1 MTTLKTVRIVEAA
14 DLDDIATGGA
24 ILGTGGGGDPYVGK
38 LMAKE
43 AIRKHGPVTLVDVE
57 SFADDALIAPV
68 CMMGAPTVMTE
79 KLPQG
84 EEIVIALRKLEKFMG
99 RKVDGLLCGEAGGI
113 NSTTPFVAAAA
124 TGLPLID
131 GDGMGRAFPELQMT
145 TFGMCGVSAT
155 PMVLGDDKG
164 NSVLLET
171 IDNRWTERLARSA
184 TVDMGGSALLA
195 FYPMDGAKAKES
207 TVRGTLSLCA
217 ELGRTLVAA
226 RARHADP
233 VEAIRAALAAEIIF
247 TGRVKDV
254 LRRTIGGF
262 ARGEADVEG
271 LDAFR
276 GRRLRL
282 AFQNEFLIAERDG
295 EPLVTTP
302 DMITLLEAE
311 TGAPVTADGMRYGV
325 RVAAL
330 ACPCAA
336 AWRSERGVQ
345 LVGPRYFGYD
355 LDYRPFVVGSARRM

>member
-1 MTTLKTVRIVEAA
+1 MGELQLIRLIDIA

-24 ILGTGGGGDPYVGK
+24 ILGTGGGGDPYIGK
-38 LMAKE
+38 LMAQE
-43 AIRKHGPVTLVDVE
+43 AIRRHGKVKLVDVE
-57 SFADDALIAPV
+57 GFADDALIAPV

-99 RKVDGLLCGEAGGI
+99 AKVDGLLCGEAGGI

-145 TFGMCGVSAT
+145 TFGMHGVSAT

-164 NSVLLET
+164 NSVVLET
-171 IDNRWTERLARSA
+171 ISNRWTERLARSA

-195 FYPMDGAKAKES
+195 FYPMTGAVAKKAA
-207 TVRGTLSLCA
+207 VRGTLSLCA
-217 ELGRTLVAA
+217 DLGRRLREA
-226 RARHADP
+226 RAAHDDP
-233 VEAIRAALAAEIIF
+233 VEAIRAALGAEIIF
-247 TGRVKDV
+247 NGRVKDV
-254 LRRTIGGF
+254 LRRTVGGF
-262 ARGEADVEG
+262 ARGEADIEG
-271 LDAFR
+271 LDEHR
-276 GRRLRL
+276 GHRLRI

-295 EPLVTTP
+295 QTIVTTP

-311 TGAPVTADGMRYGV
+311 TGTPVTADAMRYGI
-325 RVAAL
+325 RVVAL
-330 ACPCAA
+330 AYPCSDH
-336 AWRSERGVQ
+336 WRTQKGLE

-355 LDYRPFVVGSARRM
+355 LDFRPFTPHTGK

>member
-1 MTTLKTVRIVEAA
+1 MT
-14 DLDDIATGGA
+14 DLIPIRTIGAGDLEDIATGGA

-38 LMAKE
+38 LMAQQ
-43 AIRKHGPVTLVDVE
+43 AIRRHGPVRLVDVE
-57 SFADDALIAPV
+57 GFDDDALIAPV

-84 EEIVIALRKLEKFMG
+84 DEIVVALRKLEKVMG
-99 RKVDGLLCGEAGGI
+99 RKVEGLLCAEAGGI

-145 TFGMCGVSAT
+145 TFGMHGVAAT
-155 PMVLGDDKG
+155 PMALGDDKG
-164 NSVLLET
+164 NSVVLET

-184 TVDMGGSALLA
+184 TVEMGGSALLA
-195 FYPMDGAKAKES
+195 FYPMNGATAKRA

-217 ELGRTLVAA
+217 ELGRTLREA
-226 RARHADP
+226 RLRHDDP
-233 VEAIRAALAAEIIF
+233 VEAIRAALGAEIVF
-247 TGRVKDV
+247 NGRVKDV
-254 LRRTIGGF
+254 ARRTVGGF
-262 ARGEADVEG
+262 ARGEADIEG
-271 LDAFR
+271 LDDYR
-276 GRRLRL
+276 GRRLRI
-282 AFQNEFLIAERDG
+282 AFQNEFLIATRDG
-295 EPLVTTP
+295 ETLVTTP

-330 ACPCAA
+330 AYPCAP
-336 AWRSERGVQ
+336 AWRSPRGLE

-355 LDYRPFVVGSARRM
+355 VDYRPFQPG